1 MFIERREKT
10 SVGGR
15 MAKHQKL
22 KKRQKKTRKSL
33 IHTTPQ
39 KAKDWATILNKG
51 IREEHMGSETMWYS
65 EDKI

>member
-1 MFIERREKT
+1 
-10 SVGGR
+10 

>member
-1 MFIERREKT
+1 MFALSVVVVDKELRKSYKEMFIERREKT

-39 KAKDWATILNKG
+39 KAKD
-51 IREEHMGSETMWYS
+51 
-65 EDKI
+65 